1 MQTFDYTEEGS
12 ISGEVYDAIA
22 KMRGHELAK
31 VHEAIKRIKEE
42 DQKQREEQLQEWFD
56 ITLLPILKEVAES
69 VDAMLEIQ
77 SDQTEIVATIK
88 RDSGF
93 EVYTDAKRLRM
104 ALYMADSISVENMGE
119 ELWFTLIYKK
129 ENLAK

>member
-1 MQTFDYTEEGS
+1 MQTFDYTECGN

-31 VHEAIKRIKEE
+31 VHEAINRIKED

-56 ITLLPILKEVAES
+56 ITILPVLKDVAES
-69 VDAMLEIQ
+69 VDAVLEIQ

-93 EVYTDAKRLRM
+93 EVGTDAKRLRM
-104 ALYMADSISVENMGE
+104 ALYMADGISVENMGE
-119 ELWFTLIYKK
+119 ELWFTLVYKK
-129 ENLAK
+129 AHLVK

>member
-31 VHEAIKRIKEE
+31 VYDAIKNIKEE
-42 DQKQREEQLQEWFD
+42 EQKQREEQLQEWFD
-56 ITLLPILKEVAES
+56 STLLPVLKDVAES
-69 VDAMLEIQ
+69 VDAVLEIT
-77 SDQTEIVATIK
+77 SDRDEIAARIK
-88 RDSGF
+88 CDSGF

-104 ALYMADSISVENMGE
+104 ALYMADAISVENMGD

-129 ENLAK
+129 EHLVK

>member
-31 VHEAIKRIKEE
+31 VYDAIKNIKEE
-42 DQKQREEQLQEWFD
+42 EQKQREEQLQEWFD
-56 ITLLPILKEVAES
+56 ITLLPVLKEVAQS
-69 VDAMLEIQ
+69 VDAVLEIQ
-77 SDQTEIVATIK
+77 SDQTEVAATIK

-93 EVYTDAKRLRM
+93 EVGMDAKRLRM
-104 ALYMADSISVENMGE
+104 ALYMADAISVENMKD
-119 ELWFTLIYKK
+119 ELWFTLVYKK
-129 ENLAK
+129 EHLVK

>member
-1 MQTFDYTEEGS
+1 MQVFDYTEEGN

-31 VHEAIKRIKEE
+31 VHEAINRIKEE

-56 ITLLPILKEVAES
+56 VTLLPVLKDVAES

-88 RDSGF
+88 RDAGF

-104 ALYMADSISVENMGE
+104 ALYMADAISVENMQDE
-119 ELWFTLIYKK
+119 IWFTLIYKK
-129 ENLAK
+129 EHLVK

>member
-1 MQTFDYTEEGS
+1 MQVFDYTKEGS

-31 VHEAIKRIKEE
+31 VYDAIKQIKED

-56 ITLLPILKEVAES
+56 ITLLPVLKDVAES
-69 VDAMLEIQ
+69 VDAMLEVQ

-93 EVYTDAKRLRM
+93 EVGMDAKRLRM
-104 ALYMADSISVENMGE
+104 ALYMADAISVENMKD
-119 ELWFTLIYKK
+119 ELWFTLVYKK
-129 ENLAK
+129 EHLVK

>member
-1 MQTFDYTEEGS
+1 MQTYDYTEEGLV
-12 ISGEVYDAIA
+12 SGEVYDAIA

-31 VHEAIKRIKEE
+31 VHEAINKIKE
-42 DQKQREEQLQEWFD
+42 DDRKQREEQLQDWFD
-56 ITLLPILKEVAES
+56 TTLLPVLKEVAQS

-88 RDSGF
+88 RDAGF

-104 ALYMADSISVENMGE
+104 ALYMADAISVENMQDE
-119 ELWFTLIYKK
+119 IWFTLIYKK
-129 ENLAK
+129 EHLVR

>member
-1 MQTFDYTEEGS
+1 MLVFDYTEEGLV
-12 ISGEVYDAIA
+12 SGDVYDAIA

-31 VHEAIKRIKEE
+31 VHEAINKIKE
-42 DQKQREEQLQEWFD
+42 DDRKQREEQLQDWFD
-56 ITLLPILKEVAES
+56 TTLLPVLKEVAQS

-88 RDSGF
+88 RDAGF

-104 ALYMADSISVENMGE
+104 ALYMADAISVENMQDE
-119 ELWFTLIYKK
+119 IWFTLIYKK
-129 ENLAK
+129 EHLVR